1 MTGTIHINE
10 VVLRDGLQNEARFVP
25 TDRKV
30 ELADRLSRTGI
41 RRLEVTSFV
50 SPKSIPNLRDAEEV
64 FRRIARNPRVIYTA
78 LVPNERG
85 CERALL
91 CDVDEINLVMS
102 IGEAHNLQNMRMTC
116 DQSCAQFENIVQITK
131 DSRVRINGT
140 VATAFGCPFEGPQPI
155 SRVLWA
161 IDRYRTM
168 AFDSITLADTIG
180 AANPVQVSRVL
191 EAVRKEHSDIEIT
204 MHFHNTRGMGLAN
217 VMAAVEQG
225 ITSFDAAL
233 GGIGGCPF
241 APGASGNICTEDLA
255 HMLEQSGLE
264 TAASSKSLVDVAND
278 LAKILERD
286 LPGYVLKAGPG
297 DRTYPLP

>member
-1 MTGTIHINE
+1 M
-10 VVLRDGLQNEARFVP
+10 
-25 TDRKV
+25 
-30 ELADRLSRTGI
+30 
-41 RRLEVTSFV
+41 
-50 SPKSIPNLRDAEEV
+50 
-64 FRRIARNPRVIYTA
+64 
-78 LVPNERG
+78 
-85 CERALL
+85 
-91 CDVDEINLVMS
+91 
-102 IGEAHNLQNMRMTC
+102 
-116 DQSCAQFENIVQITK
+116 
-131 DSRVRINGT
+131 
-140 VATAFGCPFEGPQPI
+140 
-155 SRVLWA
+155 
-161 IDRYRTM
+161 
-168 AFDSITLADTIG
+168 
-180 AANPVQVSRVL
+180 L